1 MSPVVLA
8 QTRALRPAPRRLRS
22 PERLLD
28 GGLRAQVAT
37 SFLSPRVCP
46 LFLLA
51 TGLAHF
57 RHYRCDA
64 DTLESARTPRGN
76 GSSWE
81 DHPQPVPGAPRL
93 PARRSDHARAHLGV
107 PVLRSDNLLERLRIQ
122 EGACCGYSFI
132 IKAVDQGWPKGET
145 VRASEGGGTVTS
157 PPTGR
162 PAHASAFGVFPGPSA
177 HGHDQCAHWPCD

>member
-8 QTRALRPAPRRLRS
+8 QTRALRPAPRHLRS

-51 TGLAHF
+51 TVLAHF

-64 DTLESARTPRGN
+64 DALESARTPRGN
-76 GSSWE
+76 SSSWE

-93 PARRSDHARAHLGV
+93 PA
-107 PVLRSDNLLERLRIQ
+107 VLTMCVRIW
-122 EGACCGYSFI
+122 GFLYSGLI
-132 IKAVDQGWPKGET
+132 I
-145 VRASEGGGTVTS
+145 
-157 PPTGR
+157 
-162 PAHASAFGVFPGPSA
+162 
-177 HGHDQCAHWPCD
+177 C